1 MSSAVRHSAQEPTE
15 GSTLYQRSPVGIH
28 VIYGGEDVKSS
39 THLEYHQ
46 QASAKIIEGLAE
58 KYEKQKTN

>member
-1 MSSAVRHSAQEPTE
+1 MLIQDVCALGE
-15 GSTLYQRSPVGIH
+15 GVNLCMKNKNPIKNIPRSWPI
-28 VIYGGEDVKSS
+28 KLL
-39 THLEYHQ
+39 LEYHQ